1 MKRFYLFICVFFI
14 TLSPTS
20 IAGDKGRVDVNFAL
34 SNVSENLTQQSVRQI
49 FQDSRGALWF
59 ITQEGINKYTG
70 VHLENYRYSPND
82 AYSLSSDIVSKVL
95 EDKDGTL
102 WLSTT
107 GGGLNRYDSK
117 TNSFSALRFDPNDRN
132 TPLSNEIFAM
142 TIARDGR
149 IWLGYSDSY
158 SVFNPQEASFTH
170 YINNSQPNDSLG
182 NIIEF
187 TQSENGQ
194 LWAATTLGGLIAID
208 QKTMS
213 FNYAKVDLKEGQTPI
228 EKITTILATGNTIW
242 VATTEGLIQ
251 YDLESKSI
259 KRYVNSELD
268 SSTIS
273 SEQVDSIYEDHENN
287 IWVGT
292 HKGLNLLDRAS
303 DRFVRYTSDNSGLPE
318 DVILSIYQSREGQYW
333 VGTLYGLA
341 KGAPGQFTKF
351 DEAIGGLSSNSVNT
365 FSETIDGSIWVGTD
379 QGLNRLKPGE
389 EKFSWINQ
397 FTSPGISSPIVM
409 SLLSDN
415 EDLWIGTFDAGI
427 NKLNI
432 TTGEVEQFR
441 HSALDVNS
449 IGANGITSFLKTNT
463 GELLVA
469 TYGGGLNRYDE
480 LTNSFSVIG
489 LNPSEPSRADVDNV
503 IALYQDSVGHIWV
516 GTEAGLYHLN
526 QDLNF
531 LQKLPKPENATSSFV
546 DSIVWSFLEDSTGTL
561 WMGSAGG
568 GLTSW
573 AKDMRKSLIAQFKDH
588 TQRLSLPSS
597 NIYGIQND
605 NLDNLWVSHNRGISK
620 ISPDRETVT
629 NYGVRD
635 GLQSN
640 EFNMGASFKSDS
652 GSIYFGGGRGFNVIL
667 PDATNRKSVP
677 PTLSISSIKVMNEE
691 RIFDT
696 PYYELKQID
705 LGHEDLM
712 LSIEV
717 YAADYSDPSAVNY
730 AYMLEGI
737 NSGWTISPDSR
748 LVSFTTLPPGQYTLR
763 MAAASPD
770 GTWNW
775 DALTLPISVSPPP
788 WLSPY
793 AYASYAALALL
804 ALYLLV
810 RRQKLQTE
818 LAFQRQREL
827 ELKVEERTADLEEA
841 RKTSETANKAKSN
854 FLATMSHEIR
864 TPMHGM
870 IGMTELLLHTN
881 LGEEQ
886 RRFAEA
892 AHNSGVSLLDLIN
905 EILDFSKI
913 EASKIELEDIKFNL
927 TDLIDE
933 VCYLQSEPAE
943 RKGLEL
949 INICD
954 PGLED
959 QLTGDPTKIRQI
971 LMNLVSNAI
980 KFTHKGH
987 ITVMTVARKHE
998 SIPDI
1003 FNVTVSVTDTG
1014 IGMNIET
1021 QSKVFEPFTQADTST
1036 TREYGGTGLGL
1047 SISKKFIELMDGE
1060 IGVRSEPGT
1069 GSTVEATIP
1078 LRASRRKIEVLA
1090 AQNISVTAFSTS
1102 TARREMISSHLSSLK
1117 VEHYLAETISE
1128 FISLSERSNLCICC
1142 VDDLE
1147 EISDSASIRKLSQ
1160 TKGIIVTPIT
1170 RQKLRQS
1177 IPNWT
1182 EVASPL
1188 SNSSLMEQ
1196 ITKLVDL
1203 SLDTQWQPNYK
1214 ETSKTELTNVL
1225 VAEDVEINQKI
1236 AKEMLELI
1244 GCRVTIAA
1252 DGKEAFE
1259 LYKAE
1264 RFDVIFMDC
1273 QMPETDGFDSTRMI
1287 RRHEKDNALDA
1298 VPIIA
1303 LTAGITKDDEQRCIS
1318 VGMNRYVTKPFGLA
1332 DLETAISEYRPHIE
1346 NPELG
1351 QKESKAFETTETSD
1365 SQIYG
1370 KKIIDDSAIR
1380 NIREVENQTGN
1391 SLLPRIF
1398 DGYIQQIEPK
1408 LAQLASEVADT
1419 ESSTAYKT
1427 AHAIKSMSANIGA
1440 ERVKSIAAEIEKADR
1455 GGDQHVVGELL
1466 TDLIKAKDEFATEMK
1481 ESGILDN

>member
-1 MKRFYLFICVFFI
+1 MKHFYLFICVFFI
-14 TLSPTS
+14 TLSPQST
-20 IAGDKGRVDVNFAL
+20 AGGQGRVDVNFAL
-34 SNVSENLTQQSVRQI
+34 SSVSENLTQQSVRQI

-82 AYSLSSDIVSKVL
+82 PDSLSSDIVSKVL
-95 EDKDGTL
+95 EDTDGTL
-102 WLSTT
+102 WASTS

-132 TPLSNEIFAM
+132 TPLSNDIFAM
-142 TIARDGR
+142 IIARDGR

-158 SVFNPQEASFTH
+158 SVFDPQDASFIH
-170 YINNSQPNDSLG
+170 YINNSQPYDNLG

-194 LWAATTLGGLIAID
+194 LWAATSIGGLIAID
-208 QKTMS
+208 QESMS
-213 FNYAKVDLKEGQTPI
+213 FSHAKVDLKEGQTPI
-228 EKITTILATGNTIW
+228 EGITTILASGNLIW

-251 YDLESKSI
+251 YNFESKSI

-268 SSTIS
+268 STTIS
-273 SEQVDSIYEDHENN
+273 SQQVDSIYEDHENN

-292 HKGLNLLDRAS
+292 HKGLNLLDKPS
-303 DRFVRYTSDNSGLPE
+303 DSFVRYTSENSGLPE
-318 DVILSIYQSREGQYW
+318 DLIFSIYQSREGQYW

-351 DEAIGGLSSNSVNT
+351 DETIGGLSSNSVNT

-389 EKFSWINQ
+389 EQFIWINQ
-397 FTSPGISSPIVM
+397 FTNPGISSPIVM

-415 EDLWIGTFDAGI
+415 EELWIGTFDAGI

-432 TTGEVEQFR
+432 ATGEVEQFR
-441 HSALDVNS
+441 HSDQNVNS

-469 TYGGGLNRYDE
+469 TYGGGLNLYDE
-480 LTNSFSVIG
+480 QTSSFSIII
-489 LNPSEPSRADVDNV
+489 PSPNEPSRTGIDNV
-503 IALYQDSVGHIWV
+503 IALFQDSLGLIWV
-516 GTEAGLYHLN
+516 GTEAGLYHFN

-531 LQKLPKPENATSSFV
+531 LQKLPKSKDDNSSFV
-546 DSIVWSFLEDSTGTL
+546 DSMVWSFLEDSEGTL

-573 AKDMRKSLIAQFKDH
+573 AKDARKNLIAEFKDH
-588 TQRLSLPSS
+588 TQKLNLPSS
-597 NIYGIQND
+597 NIYGIQSD
-605 NLDNLWVSHNRGISK
+605 DLDNIWASHNRGITK

-629 NYGVRD
+629 SYGVRD
-635 GLQSN
+635 GLQGN
-640 EFNMGASFKSDS
+640 EFNMGASFKSNS
-652 GSIYFGGGRGFNVIL
+652 GAIYFGGGRGFNVIL

-677 PTLSISSIKVMNEE
+677 PILNISSIKVMNQE

-696 PYYELKQID
+696 PYYELEKIE
-705 LGHEDLM
+705 LSHEDLM

-717 YAADYSDPSAVNY
+717 YAADYSDPSAINY

-748 LVSFTTLPPGQYTLR
+748 VVSFTTLPPGQYTLR
-763 MAAASPD
+763 MAAAAPD

-793 AYASYAALALL
+793 AYAAYTALALFS
-804 ALYLLV
+804 LYFLV
-810 RRQKLQTE
+810 RRQKLQTK

-827 ELKVEERTADLEEA
+827 ELKVEERTADLEDA
-841 RKTSETANKAKSN
+841 RKNAETANKAKSN

-886 RRFAEA
+886 RKFAEA

-913 EASKIELEDIKFNL
+913 EASKIELEEIEFDL

-954 PGLED
+954 PDLEN
-959 QLTGDPTKIRQI
+959 QLIGDPTKIRQI

-980 KFTHKGH
+980 KFTHKGNV
-987 ITVMTVARKHE
+987 TVTTVVRKNE
-998 SIPDI
+998 NSPDI
-1003 FNVTVSVTDTG
+1003 FNVAVSVTDTG
-1014 IGMNIET
+1014 IGMNIDT

-1047 SISKKFIELMDGE
+1047 SISKKFIELMGGQ
-1060 IGVRSEPGT
+1060 IGVESEPGR
-1069 GSTVEATIP
+1069 GSTVEASIP
-1078 LRASRRKIEVLA
+1078 LKVSRSKTDALNSQHISATVFSISAARRK
-1090 AQNISVTAFSTS
+1090 
-1102 TARREMISSHLSSLK
+1102 MISSHLCSLK
-1117 VEHYLAETISE
+1117 IEHCVAETIPE
-1128 FISLSERSNLCICC
+1128 FISFSEKSNLCICC
-1142 VDDLE
+1142 LDDLE
-1147 EISDSASIRKLSQ
+1147 ELSNSISFSQLSQ

-1170 RQKLRQS
+1170 TQNLRQS

-1182 EVASPL
+1182 EIASPL
-1188 SNSSLMEQ
+1188 SNSSLVDQ
-1196 ITKLVDL
+1196 IAKFVKLH
-1203 SLDTQWQPNYK
+1203 SGNQRQPDYK
-1214 ETSKTELTNVL
+1214 GPSKRELTNVL

-1244 GCRVTIAA
+1244 GCSVAIAA

-1264 RFDVIFMDC
+1264 NFDVIFMDC
-1273 QMPETDGFDSTRMI
+1273 QMPETDGFESTRLI
-1287 RRHEKDNALDA
+1287 RRHEKDNALNA

-1318 VGMNRYVTKPFGLA
+1318 VGMNRYITKPFSLA
-1332 DLETAISEYRPHIE
+1332 DLEAAISEYRPITSTNE
-1346 NPELG
+1346 PD
-1351 QKESKAFETTETSD
+1351 QKKTNSIPATETSD
-1365 SQIYG
+1365 TKIYG
-1370 KKIIDDSAIR
+1370 EKIINDSAIR
-1380 NIREVENQTGN
+1380 NIKEVEKQTGN

-1419 ESSTAYKT
+1419 ESSSAYKT

-1440 ERVKSIAAEIEKADR
+1440 ERVKSIAAAIEKADR
-1455 GGDQHVVGELL
+1455 GGDQHGAGELL
-1466 TDLIKAKDEFATEMK
+1466 PVLIKAKEEFATEMI
-1481 ESGILDN
+1481 ESGILGS